1 MKKSL
6 IIITYA
12 VCIIVIAALG
22 VLLYRAY
29 NGGDKLTSSTKFTN
43 GFYTNEVGAKIS
55 EKDFYILEL
64 ISGDKKDI
72 ASLTEAQ
79 VKTMVNDYYSQLESY
94 KMYGYVGSYSLTDQ
108 KTGNDNEINI
118 FKMTGKTLPFTA
130 SELEF
135 GEEYYCVLGTTA
147 YGTFVLS
154 KYQDG
159 KCAFEQKI
167 CDVLLESGT
176 NSNINWSTYCA

>member
-6 IIITYA
+6 IIITYV
-12 VCIIVIAALG
+12 VCIIVIGVLG

-29 NGGDKLTSSTKFTN
+29 NGENKLASSTTFTD
-43 GFYTNEVGAKIS
+43 GFYTNKVGTKIS
-55 EKDFYILEL
+55 ENDFHILAL
-64 ISGDKKDI
+64 ISGTKKDI

-79 VKTMVNDYYSQLESY
+79 VKAMVNDYYSQLESY
-94 KMYGYVGSYSLTDQ
+94 EMYGYVGSYAVTDQ
-108 KTGNDNEINI
+108 KTGNANEIDI
-118 FKMTGKTLPFTA
+118 FKIAGKTLPFTS

-135 GEEYYCVLGTTA
+135 SEEYFCVLGTTA

-176 NSNINWSTYCA
+176 DSDINLSIYCA